1 MNEDHQLMNTVGT
14 DEVELHNHQE
24 QIQEYK
30 QVPTIRQDLREDR
43 GDRGPDISLG
53 RTQSMDFSWAQ
64 QVHKL

>member
-1 MNEDHQLMNTVGT
+1 MNEDHQLMNTVGR
-14 DEVELHNHQE
+14 DKVELHNHQE

-53 RTQSMDFSWAQ
+53 RTQSRDCSWAQ